1 MNKSVVVMG
10 VEQVENIGD
19 GYLHKVTNKM
29 LSPTSLT
36 PLEIITNPIWSCHQ
50 QIIQYQAVLFYQR
63 LVVQL
68 LSCLRAVKLLVIL
81 SSLKLFKN
89 RKFRFRI
96 KLFLNDGSRMP
107 SDAGM
112 LMLNRREALTIF
124 NREEHATWWWLS
136 ELENGFES

>member
-1 MNKSVVVMG
+1 MSNSLCG
-10 VEQVENIGD
+10 WQVEDIGD
-19 GYLHKVTNKM
+19 M

-36 PLEIITNPIWSCHQ
+36 PLEIITNLIWSCHQ

-68 LSCLRAVKLLVIL
+68 LRCLRAVKLLVIL

-96 KLFLNDGSRMP
+96 KLFLTDLECLW
-107 SDAGM
+107 M
-112 LMLNRREALTIF
+112 LKYWCWIAARHWRFSTERNLPRGGGYPNWKMVLNPNSL
-124 NREEHATWWWLS
+124 N
-136 ELENGFES
+136 N

>member
-1 MNKSVVVMG
+1 MSNSLCRW
-10 VEQVENIGD
+10 QVEDIGD
-19 GYLHKVTNKM
+19 M

-36 PLEIITNPIWSCHQ
+36 TLEIITNLIWSCHQ

-68 LSCLRAVKLLVIL
+68 LRCLRAVKLLVIL

-96 KLFLNDGSRMP
+96 KLFLTDLECLSMLKYWCWNV
-107 SDAGM
+107 DADC
-112 LMLNRREALTIF
+112 REALTIF
-124 NREEHATWWWLS
+124 NREELATWWWLS